1 MNPRTQAIT
10 TLGLALVAL
19 SGLALGAGLRNPFVV
34 MTGYILLW
42 LALARS
48 RTMLRAIDAGDLPRD
63 ARPFASFA
71 WMLSMVGSGLAILAF
86 ARSLL

>member
-1 MNPRTQAIT
+1 MNTRTPAIL
-10 TLGLALVAL
+10 TLGLAIIAL

-34 MTGYILLW
+34 MAGYLLLW
-42 LALARS
+42 FALARS

-63 ARPFASFA
+63 GRPYASFA

-86 ARSLL
+86 ARSLF